1 MPGIFNFAAFLVPL
15 VLIMYIVPVF
25 PLLYV
30 IVKWRSAS
38 GTSGAGTHGL
48 MLYFTT
54 VSVLIALAAAANL
67 TYGAISVGD
76 VSEGMTRTSWGLLVG
91 ALAFCLLNI
100 FLMRAAAPLRDP
112 TDVVRVFVG
121 FVAVISGII
130 AMGALIALT
139 ISMFQEAVTDR
150 AADLRSDAIRMFGSW
165 CFYYLVTYLL
175 TTRLLARNARES

>member
-54 VSVLIALAAAANL
+54 VSVLIGLAAAANL
-67 TYGAISVGD
+67 TYGAISVDD
-76 VSEGMTRTSWGLLVG
+76 VSEGMTRLS
-91 ALAFCLLNI
+91 
-100 FLMRAAAPLRDP
+100 
-112 TDVVRVFVG
+112 
-121 FVAVISGII
+121 
-130 AMGALIALT
+130 
-139 ISMFQEAVTDR
+139 
-150 AADLRSDAIRMFGSW
+150 RSPFGW
-165 CFYYLVTYLL
+165 
-175 TTRLLARNARES
+175 TRQQ

>member
-1 MPGIFNFAAFLVPL
+1 MGIFNFAAFLVPL
-15 VLIMYIVPVF
+15 MLIMYLVPVF

-30 IVKWRSAS
+30 IVKWRSES
-38 GTSGAGTHGL
+38 GTSGAGTYGL
-48 MLYFTT
+48 MMYFAT
-54 VSVLIALAAAANL
+54 VSALIGLAAAANL
-67 TYGAISVGD
+67 TYGAISVDD
-76 VSEGMTRTSWGLLVG
+76 VSEGMTRMSWGLLVG
-91 ALAFCLLNI
+91 ALAFLLLNI
-100 FLMRAAAPLRDP
+100 VLMRAVAPLRDP
-112 TDVVRVFVG
+112 TDVARVFVG